1 MRTLLKFWVSKVGAQ
16 VTANEA
22 DINDDNNNYYN
33 NLIDDDDDDQDQNG
47 HIDDKDNVR
56 NNASMLRSFKA
67 AIWIHDP
74 FLEDCTPLELYNIFY
89 LQVQYWLGLLR
100 SQYSQYSSLPTI
112 ILYLA
117 RV

>member
-1 MRTLLKFWVSKVGAQ
+1 MTTLLKFWVSKVGAQ

-22 DINDDNNNYYN
+22 DINGDNNHN

-67 AIWIHDP
+67 AIWIHDS
-74 FLEDCTPLELYNIFY
+74 FLEDCTLLELYNIFY
-89 LQVQYWLGLLR
+89 LQVQYWLGPLR
-100 SQYSQYSSLPTI
+100 SQCSQYNYLPTI

>member
-22 DINDDNNNYYN
+22 DINDDNNYN

-56 NNASMLRSFKA
+56 NNASILRSFKA

-74 FLEDCTPLELYNIFY
+74 FLEDCTLLEGYNIFY
-89 LQVQYWLGLLR
+89 LQVQYSLGLLR
-100 SQYSQYSSLPTI
+100 SQCSQYNSLPTI